1 MKMLT
6 KRLSIQ
12 ATNTMPW
19 SQLGLREDVV
29 DLQGENGQ
37 TCTGQAGG
45 LHKMVSA
52 QNKHVHA
59 IVFPQASAGC
69 NEHLKN
75 MEA

>member
-1 MKMLT
+1 MCGCRSVFNRNSKKFFMKMLT

-29 DLQGENGQ
+29 DLWGENGQ

-52 QNKHVHA
+52 
-59 IVFPQASAGC
+59 
-69 NEHLKN
+69 
-75 MEA
+75 